1 MLEQNIRSASIVG
14 YVGAGGV
21 GVLLHVY
28 QEYYQW
34 DRFATVLVFI
44 LALVTLLDVAGE
56 WVRRQVAPRIRV
68 MPLAPKA
75 WLRRSRL
82 KHTGTSTCVA
92 TVLPSRRAGR
102 KIPRCIRPARSV
114 IQ

>member
-1 MLEQNIRSASIVG
+1 MRGESKPAWSLAEYASVDLSYSFDAGYNIRSASIVG

-34 DRFATVLVFI
+34 DRFATVLLFI

-56 WVRRQVAPRIRV
+56 WVRRQVAPRI
-68 MPLAPKA
+68 P
-75 WLRRSRL
+75 
-82 KHTGTSTCVA
+82 GT
-92 TVLPSRRAGR
+92 PIGG
-102 KIPRCIRPARSV
+102 
-114 IQ
+114 